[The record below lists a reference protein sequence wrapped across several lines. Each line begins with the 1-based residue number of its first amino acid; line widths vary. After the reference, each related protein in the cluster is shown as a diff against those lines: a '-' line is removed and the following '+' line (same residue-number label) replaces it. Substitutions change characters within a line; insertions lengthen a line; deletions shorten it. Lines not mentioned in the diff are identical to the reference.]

1 MARWLILFFSSL
13 PISAKVCVYPSG
25 TNIGSYPKPEFPL
38 LVLMISPLGNEA
50 GNGYNFYQ
58 TYLWIKGQDK
68 ELMNRPVNYE
78 RAQWEWNTDMYVPQ
92 YPSAEWLR
100 YIGETGSDRPVVPS
114 EYSHA
119 MGNSNGNLWDQ
130 WKEIYKY
137 PNLQGGYIWDWVD
150 QGLLRTD
157 ENGRKYWTYG
167 GDYGVNMPSDGNFC
181 CNGLVGP
188 DRKPHPA
195 MAEVKYVH
203 QNVMFSVVDVTSG
216 KYRVFNRFYFTNL
229 RKYTIQYELRANGMV
244 LKKGKLLLDVA
255 PQAEKEFTIPV
266 KNVQGKAGVEYFVHF
281 SVVTTQPELLIPVGH
296 EIAYEQFRLPVTV
309 DKAAYKAAGPALN
322 FKEEGNNLIVSSSK
336 VYFEFNRDSG
346 LVTSY
351 KVDGT
356 EYFDRGFGVQPNF
369 WRAPNDNDYGN
380 TNPKRLLI
388 WKTSSHNFN
397 ISNASISMEGQNA
410 VLSVVYNLPAG
421 NQYLMDYR
429 IYPDGII
436 NVNVKFTA
444 TDQEAIRTEVQE
456 DTHLATYTPGKKKE
470 NKDQLEVPRI
480 GVRFRIPQSLNVVE
494 YFGRG
499 HYLLPI
505 FTGAYAD
512 KIGFRKSM
520 IVAFSLLSV
529 GYLGLGILP
538 TLLEAAGLV
547 EYGKATRFTGLPD
560 SDSRWMIV
568 PVLFV
573 IMVGGSFI
581 KSIISASVAKET
593 TEANRA
599 RGYSIFYM
607 MVNIGAFT
615 GKTVIDPLRNVI
627 GEQAYIYINYFS
639 ATMTIL
645 ALLSVVLL
653 YKSTHTA
660 GEGKS
665 MREIGQ
671 GFLRIITNWRLLI
684 LILIITGFW
693 MVQQQLY
700 ATMPKYVIRM
710 AGETAKPGWI
720 ANVNPF
726 VVVCCVSFVTRLMAK
741 RSAITSMNIGMF
753 LIPFSALLMACG
765 NLLGNDVISGMS
777 NITLM
782 MIAGIVIQA
791 LAECFISPRYLEYFS
806 LQAPKGEEG
815 MYLGFS
821 HLHSFLSSIFGFG
834 IAGVLLTKYCP
845 DPVLFETREAW
856 EAASTNAHYIWY
868 YFAAI
873 GLISALALLVFA
885 KITQSIDK
893 KKKAKV

>member
-1 MARWLILFFSSL
+1 MTQSPKNASKGFTKAFWVSNTVELFERMAYYAVFIVLTIYLSSILGFNDLEAS
-13 PISAKVCVYPSG
+13 
-25 TNIGSYPKPEFPL
+25 
-38 LVLMISPLGNEA
+38 MISGL
-50 GNGYNFYQ
+50 F
-58 TYLWIKGQDK
+58 
-68 ELMNRPVNYE
+68 
-78 RAQWEWNTDMYVPQ
+78 
-92 YPSAEWLR
+92 S
-100 YIGETGSDRPVVPS
+100 
-114 EYSHA
+114 
-119 MGNSNGNLWDQ
+119 
-130 WKEIYKY
+130 
-137 PNLQGGYIWDWVD
+137 GG
-150 QGLLRTD
+150 L
-157 ENGRKYWTYG
+157 
-167 GDYGVNMPSDGNFC
+167 
-181 CNGLVGP
+181 
-188 DRKPHPA
+188 
-195 MAEVKYVH
+195 
-203 QNVMFSVVDVTSG
+203 
-216 KYRVFNRFYFTNL
+216 
-229 RKYTIQYELRANGMV
+229 
-244 LKKGKLLLDVA
+244 
-255 PQAEKEFTIPV
+255 
-266 KNVQGKAGVEYFVHF
+266 
-281 SVVTTQPELLIPVGH
+281 
-296 EIAYEQFRLPVTV
+296 
-309 DKAAYKAAGPALN
+309 
-322 FKEEGNNLIVSSSK
+322 
-336 VYFEFNRDSG
+336 
-346 LVTSY
+346 
-351 KVDGT
+351 
-356 EYFDRGFGVQPNF
+356 
-369 WRAPNDNDYGN
+369 
-380 TNPKRLLI
+380 
-388 WKTSSHNFN
+388 
-397 ISNASISMEGQNA
+397 
-410 VLSVVYNLPAG
+410 
-421 NQYLMDYR
+421 
-429 IYPDGII
+429 
-436 NVNVKFTA
+436 
-444 TDQEAIRTEVQE
+444 
-456 DTHLATYTPGKKKE
+456 
-470 NKDQLEVPRI
+470 
-480 GVRFRIPQSLNVVE
+480 
-494 YFGRG
+494 
-499 HYLLPI
+499 YLLPI

-547 EYGKATRFTGLPD
+547 EYGTATRFTGLPD
-560 SDSRWMIV
+560 SDSRWIIV

-627 GEQAYIYINYFS
+627 GDQAYIYINYFS

-700 ATMPKYVIRM
+700 ATMPKYVIGM

-856 EAASTNAHYIWY
+856 EAASANAHYIWY

>member
-1 MARWLILFFSSL
+1 MTQSPKNVSKGFTKAFWVSNTVELFERMAYYAVFIVLTIYLSSILGFNDLEAS
-13 PISAKVCVYPSG
+13 
-25 TNIGSYPKPEFPL
+25 
-38 LVLMISPLGNEA
+38 MISGL
-50 GNGYNFYQ
+50 F
-58 TYLWIKGQDK
+58 
-68 ELMNRPVNYE
+68 
-78 RAQWEWNTDMYVPQ
+78 
-92 YPSAEWLR
+92 S
-100 YIGETGSDRPVVPS
+100 
-114 EYSHA
+114 
-119 MGNSNGNLWDQ
+119 
-130 WKEIYKY
+130 
-137 PNLQGGYIWDWVD
+137 GG
-150 QGLLRTD
+150 L
-157 ENGRKYWTYG
+157 
-167 GDYGVNMPSDGNFC
+167 
-181 CNGLVGP
+181 
-188 DRKPHPA
+188 
-195 MAEVKYVH
+195 
-203 QNVMFSVVDVTSG
+203 
-216 KYRVFNRFYFTNL
+216 
-229 RKYTIQYELRANGMV
+229 
-244 LKKGKLLLDVA
+244 
-255 PQAEKEFTIPV
+255 
-266 KNVQGKAGVEYFVHF
+266 
-281 SVVTTQPELLIPVGH
+281 
-296 EIAYEQFRLPVTV
+296 
-309 DKAAYKAAGPALN
+309 
-322 FKEEGNNLIVSSSK
+322 
-336 VYFEFNRDSG
+336 
-346 LVTSY
+346 
-351 KVDGT
+351 
-356 EYFDRGFGVQPNF
+356 
-369 WRAPNDNDYGN
+369 
-380 TNPKRLLI
+380 
-388 WKTSSHNFN
+388 
-397 ISNASISMEGQNA
+397 
-410 VLSVVYNLPAG
+410 
-421 NQYLMDYR
+421 
-429 IYPDGII
+429 
-436 NVNVKFTA
+436 
-444 TDQEAIRTEVQE
+444 
-456 DTHLATYTPGKKKE
+456 
-470 NKDQLEVPRI
+470 
-480 GVRFRIPQSLNVVE
+480 
-494 YFGRG
+494 
-499 HYLLPI
+499 YLLPI

-547 EYGKATRFTGLPD
+547 EYGKATCFTGLPD

>member
-1 MARWLILFFSSL
+1 MTQSPKNVSKGFTKAFWVSNTVELFERMAYYAVFIVLTIYLSSILGFNDLEAS
-13 PISAKVCVYPSG
+13 
-25 TNIGSYPKPEFPL
+25 
-38 LVLMISPLGNEA
+38 MISGL
-50 GNGYNFYQ
+50 F
-58 TYLWIKGQDK
+58 
-68 ELMNRPVNYE
+68 
-78 RAQWEWNTDMYVPQ
+78 
-92 YPSAEWLR
+92 S
-100 YIGETGSDRPVVPS
+100 
-114 EYSHA
+114 
-119 MGNSNGNLWDQ
+119 
-130 WKEIYKY
+130 
-137 PNLQGGYIWDWVD
+137 GG
-150 QGLLRTD
+150 L
-157 ENGRKYWTYG
+157 
-167 GDYGVNMPSDGNFC
+167 
-181 CNGLVGP
+181 
-188 DRKPHPA
+188 
-195 MAEVKYVH
+195 
-203 QNVMFSVVDVTSG
+203 
-216 KYRVFNRFYFTNL
+216 
-229 RKYTIQYELRANGMV
+229 
-244 LKKGKLLLDVA
+244 
-255 PQAEKEFTIPV
+255 
-266 KNVQGKAGVEYFVHF
+266 
-281 SVVTTQPELLIPVGH
+281 
-296 EIAYEQFRLPVTV
+296 
-309 DKAAYKAAGPALN
+309 
-322 FKEEGNNLIVSSSK
+322 
-336 VYFEFNRDSG
+336 
-346 LVTSY
+346 
-351 KVDGT
+351 
-356 EYFDRGFGVQPNF
+356 
-369 WRAPNDNDYGN
+369 
-380 TNPKRLLI
+380 
-388 WKTSSHNFN
+388 
-397 ISNASISMEGQNA
+397 
-410 VLSVVYNLPAG
+410 
-421 NQYLMDYR
+421 
-429 IYPDGII
+429 
-436 NVNVKFTA
+436 
-444 TDQEAIRTEVQE
+444 
-456 DTHLATYTPGKKKE
+456 
-470 NKDQLEVPRI
+470 
-480 GVRFRIPQSLNVVE
+480 
-494 YFGRG
+494 
-499 HYLLPI
+499 YLLPI

-671 GFLRIITNWRLLI
+671 GFLRIITNWRLL
-684 LILIITGFW
+684 
-693 MVQQQLY
+693 
-700 ATMPKYVIRM
+700 IRM

-893 KKKAKV
+893 KKKAKI